1 MKANITKPP
10 NRAREILKMVIEDF
24 VRTAH
29 PVASKRLK
37 EEYSIE
43 LSAAS
48 IRNTLHSLEEVGLLG
63 HIHTSSGR
71 IPTDFGYRYYVDEL
85 LESKMASESMQQIAM
100 DELAAASSNVERL
113 FQITA
118 NSLAQLNH
126 LFGFA
131 ILSANSQSK
140 LTDLDLVK
148 LSSGQVLLVVGF
160 KSEKVKTVLLNLSM
174 GIKDSL
180 VEMVASILRERLVG
194 LTVSE
199 IIKTIGDR
207 LRDQSLFD
215 NEIIQVI
222 IENVEDYFPIS
233 TEDEI
238 FSSAKDQLW
247 QHPEFSEPDDMQSMI
262 ATLDNSEAIRKSVN
276 LSNESEG
283 LTIAIGSE
291 NPDHSMQ
298 SCSVVTKSIVL
309 GENSA
314 SFGVIGPTRM
324 NYAEVLT
331 ALNLFSST
339 IDKLSH
345 A

>member
-1 MKANITKPP
+1 MTANITQPP
-10 NRAREILKMVIEDF
+10 IRAREILKMVIEDF

-100 DELAAASSNVERL
+100 DELTAASSNVERL

-118 NSLAQLNH
+118 NSLAELNR

-131 ILSANSQSK
+131 ILSANRQSK

-199 IIKTIGDR
+199 IIKTIDDR

-233 TEDEI
+233 NEDEI
-238 FSSAKDQLW
+238 FSSTKDQLW

-262 ATLDNSEAIRKSVN
+262 AALDNSEAIRKSVN
-276 LSNESEG
+276 LSDESEG

-298 SCSVVTKSIVL
+298 SCSVMTKSIAL

-314 SFGVIGPTRM
+314 CFGVIGPTRM

-339 IDKLSH
+339 IDKLTH